1 MSART
6 DQLRPSAGAGRRRCH
21 RRNGRRSGPRDGRR
35 GFTLVEV
42 LVTLVM
48 VGIILAVAMN
58 GISLALYASGDAKRK
73 LEATSLAETKLAEMT
88 AGLLLQQNT
97 ATTGA
102 GDFGPEWPGY
112 RWEATQQNVN
122 GDAELTELQVRV
134 VWRARQQERFVTLST
149 MAYIG
154 AGTVAPE
161 TSAAGGAAPSAATGG
176 GR

>member
-1 MSART
+1 MSGRT
-6 DQLRPSAGAGRRRCH
+6 VQLRPSSAAGPRPRRR
-21 RRNGRRSGPRDGRR
+21 RA
-35 GFTLVEV
+35 FTLVEV

-48 VGIILAVAMN
+48 VGIILVVAMN
-58 GISLALYASGDAKRK
+58 GISLALYASGDARRK
-73 LEATSLAETKLAEMT
+73 LEATSLAEMKLAEMT
-88 AGLLLQQNT
+88 AGLLLQMNS

-112 RWEATQQNVN
+112 RYEATQQNVN

-134 VWRARQQERFVTLST
+134 IWQARQQERFVTLST
-149 MAYIG
+149 MAYVG

-161 TSAAGGAAPSAATGG
+161 TAAADGGGAAAATGG